1 MTKKIIQR
9 FRRIGASMAVCVVAL
24 VFMVLVSACAGVAGN
39 TTSVTGSVLSINA
52 QQHSVS
58 LKFNGQTITVNGLT
72 DQEVALLQAQSSKIS
87 SISLQATQNSNG
99 SYTISAGQNSVTIT
113 FTSGGSSTFNSDGTP
128 EANNNETPGA
138 TETPNTN
145 EPQGQNEP
153 GSISFIGTVKSV
165 GNSSIVVSL
174 PDGSTLPM
182 SIVNGQTDLS
192 DFNGALPGVN
202 QLIKVDATANADG
215 SFLASQLKSTDSSDA
230 QDQNTVEFDG
240 VTTSAVGSDHALHFK
255 VGNKALNFTIGS
267 GTDLGDFNGNAQSIG
282 NNVAVK
288 VKVQFQGNTATVTK
302 VSNANS

>member
-128 EANNNETPGA
+128 EANNNETPNA
-138 TETPNTN
+138 N

-153 GSISFIGTVKSV
+153 GSISFIGTVKNVSS
-165 GNSSIVVSL
+165 SSILVGL
-174 PDGSTLPM
+174 PDGSTLSM
-182 SIVNGQTDLS
+182 AIVNGQTDLS

-215 SFLASQLKSTDSSDA
+215 SFLASQLKSTDSSDI

-240 VTTSAVGSDHALHFK
+240 VTTGAVGFDHVIHFK
-255 VGNKALNFTIGS
+255 VGNKSLSFAIGS
-267 GTDLGDFNGNAQSIG
+267 ASDLGDFNGNAQSIG
-282 NNVAVK
+282 NNVSVK
-288 VKVQFQGNTATVTK
+288 VEVQYQGTTATVTK

>member
-39 TTSVTGSVLSINA
+39 TTSVTGSVLSVNA

-58 LKFNGQTITVNGLT
+58 LKFNGQTITVKGLT

-128 EANNNETPGA
+128 EANNNETPNA
-138 TETPNTN
+138 N

-153 GSISFIGTVKSV
+153 GSISFIGTVKNVSS
-165 GNSSIVVSL
+165 SSILVGL
-174 PDGSTLPM
+174 PDGSTLSM
-182 SIVNGQTDLS
+182 AIVNGQTDLS

-215 SFLASQLKSTDSSDA
+215 SFLASQLKSTDSSDI

-240 VTTSAVGSDHALHFK
+240 VTTGAVGFDHVIHFK
-255 VGNKALNFTIGS
+255 VGNKSLSFAIGS
-267 GTDLGDFNGNAQSIG
+267 ASDLGDFNGNAQSIG
-282 NNVAVK
+282 NNVSVK
-288 VKVQFQGNTATVTK
+288 VEVQYQGTTATVTK